1 MSTLIYY
8 PTTTDYNAFKG
19 VDMVPGN
26 KKNFVRGS
34 IFEAM
39 ADKSKH
45 IKHNETVE
53 IKQCRLPMRKTASE
67 AEKVAVNSVMYF

>member
-1 MSTLIYY
+1 
-8 PTTTDYNAFKG
+8 
-19 VDMVPGN
+19 MVPEN

-53 IKQCRLPMRKTASE
+53 IKQCRISMTKTSSE
-67 AEKVAVNSVMYF
+67 TKKVAVTSVMYF